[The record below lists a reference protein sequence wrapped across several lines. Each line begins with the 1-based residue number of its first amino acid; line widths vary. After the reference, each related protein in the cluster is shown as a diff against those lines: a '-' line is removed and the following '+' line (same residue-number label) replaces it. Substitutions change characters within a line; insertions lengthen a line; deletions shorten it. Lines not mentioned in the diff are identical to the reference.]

1 MKKVNEVAFFVLLA
15 VIFASIWIYPKIFDM
30 PNIYLIDKNVITFSD
45 GWTWKGDGYKE
56 KFSLPYRFD
65 IEKTEPLVIRNTLP
79 DKLDDGSIIAMKSTA
94 QSVVVKIDGETV
106 YDIGNDNDKFL
117 GRDFG
122 DFWAFIK
129 TKSEYE
135 GKEIE
140 ISLFSNR
147 AASQGAASEVFI
159 GSESALF
166 RHIFL
171 QRGLWNAFA
180 PFIIVLGLILTFG
193 YFFFGIYKEKNR
205 GLLYL
210 GIYAFIMGNWFLGES
225 EMLQLLT
232 ENAYY
237 VTKITLLM
245 TLVAPIPVCLYIR
258 ETVPMKK
265 RFFDDFLITLI
276 IINAVVSL
284 SLEHFGILGL
294 LDTVNV
300 AVGLIVVV
308 CVYYLV
314 IFLIETIVYKNKRA
328 MRDLKSLL
336 VLFIFAV
343 LEITSFFANKQTV
356 SATYLRAGISI
367 YILSMMLY
375 QFNDYSERRRIR
387 TEREHFKKMAYTDA
401 MTGTNNRARYM
412 EDIEKISEPEGIV
425 VVQADTDRL
434 KYINDFFGHVCG
446 DKSIMDTCEV
456 LNRNFGHMG
465 KVYRTGGDEFAVIM
479 KNADIDEVNATIEKT
494 RNEIDQIAK
503 EREYDFSVSIG
514 AAEYDVS
521 LDKDVYST
529 AVRAEHNMYE
539 DKKRLRDTVPVKMP
553 MTKVQ

>member
-1 MKKVNEVAFFVLLA
+1 M
-15 VIFASIWIYPKIFDM
+15 
-30 PNIYLIDKNVITFSD
+30 
-45 GWTWKGDGYKE
+45 
-56 KFSLPYRFD
+56 
-65 IEKTEPLVIRNTLP
+65 
-79 DKLDDGSIIAMKSTA
+79 
-94 QSVVVKIDGETV
+94 
-106 YDIGNDNDKFL
+106 
-117 GRDFG
+117 
-122 DFWAFIK
+122 
-129 TKSEYE
+129 
-135 GKEIE
+135 
-140 ISLFSNR
+140 
-147 AASQGAASEVFI
+147 
-159 GSESALF
+159 
-166 RHIFL
+166 
-171 QRGLWNAFA
+171 
-180 PFIIVLGLILTFG
+180 
-193 YFFFGIYKEKNR
+193 
-205 GLLYL
+205 
-210 GIYAFIMGNWFLGES
+210 
-225 EMLQLLT
+225 
-232 ENAYY
+232 
-237 VTKITLLM
+237 
-245 TLVAPIPVCLYIR
+245 
-258 ETVPMKK
+258 
-265 RFFDDFLITLI
+265 
-276 IINAVVSL
+276 
-284 SLEHFGILGL
+284 
-294 LDTVNV
+294 
-300 AVGLIVVV
+300 

-446 DKSIMDTCEV
+446 DKSIMDICEV

-553 MTKVQ
+553 VTEV